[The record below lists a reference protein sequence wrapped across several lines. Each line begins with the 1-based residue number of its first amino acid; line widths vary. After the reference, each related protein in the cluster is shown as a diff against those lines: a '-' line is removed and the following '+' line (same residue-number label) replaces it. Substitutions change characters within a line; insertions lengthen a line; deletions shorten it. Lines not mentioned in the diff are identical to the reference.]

1 MKEVLTMLYYSTE
14 ARQSHINRITELVNI
29 INSVPVDT
37 LGGYQNV
44 SDIVKYLNE
53 YRTVINKEMKESK

>member
-1 MKEVLTMLYYSTE
+1 MLYYSNE

-44 SDIVKYLNE
+44 SNIVKYLNE

>member
-1 MKEVLTMLYYSTE
+1 MLYYSKE
-14 ARQSHINRITELVNI
+14 ARQSHINRINELVNI

-37 LGGYQNV
+37 LGGYKNV

>member
-1 MKEVLTMLYYSTE
+1 MLYYSNE

>member
-1 MKEVLTMLYYSTE
+1 MLYYSNE

-53 YRTVINKEMKESK
+53 CRTVIKKEMKESK